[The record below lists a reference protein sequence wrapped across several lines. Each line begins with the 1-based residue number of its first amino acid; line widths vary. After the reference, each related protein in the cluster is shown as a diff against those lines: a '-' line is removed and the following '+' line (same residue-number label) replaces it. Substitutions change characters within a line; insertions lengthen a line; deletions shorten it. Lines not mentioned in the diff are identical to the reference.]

1 MNRVQ
6 LGIWVSTAAI
16 IFAQPLQ
23 AASPLTATDKE
34 DTKIDQTALY
44 TYLEQYG
51 HDVDLLAVEYF
62 KSKTD
67 SSVELPTQAT
77 KEQRKEQPTLI
88 AQTPEVL
95 VPNPKITIEENAAPP
110 SEANTDSPVE
120 ENAVPTIPTPTAPAP
135 PVLPRAVAPPV
146 GDIAVS
152 NIDSTPDMIDL
163 GTEVLVPRL
172 VVKDAPAREVL
183 AVLARFAGLN
193 LVFTDQAQPS
203 GGGEGAEGAAAA
215 APTGASGG
223 PTISLDLEDEPV
235 QEVFNSVLM
244 VSGLNANRRGN
255 TIFVGTSLPD
265 TARNLIS
272 RTLRLNQVQANA
284 ASTFLATQGAE
295 VQQIVTP
302 VEDVVDP
309 ETNRVVRREEQPP
322 QLQPLAVA
330 QAEGSMAPLLL
341 NGLKVSTDDRLN
353 SITLVGEPRKVEI
366 ATSFLTQLDA
376 RRRQV
381 SVNVKVID
389 VNLLN
394 TDDFNTSFSFG
405 INDTFFA
412 QDQGTAILNF
422 GENSP
427 PNAAQVRGS
436 SFFPAIVPLQSTI
449 VNGGSVDLD
458 TFFDPQNAPF
468 DNVTPGNIDGAQVPF
483 ARPSFG
489 TNNNPFQPGVT
500 EVTPPGEVT
509 TEVIPVEIDPATGQP
524 TRFQIL
530 ERVSETGEYLF
541 SPPSLFQ
548 FPKKFL
554 LNLEAQVQ
562 SGNAKI
568 LTDPTLTVQ
577 EGQEATVRLV
587 QDVVVSVDTQ
597 IDPESGVRTVEPV
610 LGEAG
615 LVLNVNVERID
626 DNGFVNLSVS
636 PVVSAIGSQQVFE
649 SGGGAENILNLLNRR
664 ELSSGLIRLRD
675 GQTLILSGIIQESDQ
690 TTVSKVPI
698 LGDIPILGALFRST
712 NKSNERREVIV
723 LLTPQIV
730 DERSDFGYNYV
741 PGKDARDLMRQ
752 RGLTVPGNP

>member
-16 IFAQPLQ
+16 LFAQPL
-23 AASPLTATDKE
+23 AASPLTATTENE
-34 DTKIDQTALY
+34 DIELLTLASNSTTLSGIDEAALHD
-44 TYLEQYG
+44 YLEQHG
-51 HDVDLLAVEYF
+51 HDSESLAVE
-62 KSKTD
+62 
-67 SSVELPTQAT
+67 LPKQH
-77 KEQRKEQPTLI
+77 KERIKEPPTLI

-95 VPNPKITIEENAAPP
+95 VPDPKITIEDNGVPP

-120 ENAVPTIPTPTAPAP
+120 ENAVPTIPTPTTSAP

-172 VVKDAPAREVL
+172 VLKDAPAREVL

-193 LVFTDQAQPS
+193 LVFTDQAQQSQPS
-203 GGGEGAEGAAAA
+203 GGGEGEEGAA
-215 APTGASGG
+215 APTGGSGGGG

-235 QEVFNSVLM
+235 QEVFNTVLM
-244 VSGLNANRRGN
+244 VSGLQANRRGN
-255 TIFVGTSLPD
+255 TIFVGPSLPD

-284 ASTFLATQGAE
+284 ASTFLASQGAE

-302 VEDVVDP
+302 VEEVVDP

-353 SITLVGEPRKVEI
+353 SITLVGEPSKIAI

-381 SVNVKVID
+381 AVNVKVID

-394 TDDFNTSFSFG
+394 TDNFNTSFSFG

-427 PNAAQVRGS
+427 PNAAEVRGS
-436 SFFPAIVPLQSTI
+436 RFFPAIIPLQSTI
-449 VNGGSVDLD
+449 FNGEAVELAP
-458 TFFDPQNAPF
+458 FFDRQVTAPF
-468 DNVTPGNIDGAQVPF
+468 DNISQGSFEVLSPSNPLIAFPEPY
-483 ARPSFG
+483 ARPPFG
-489 TNNNPFQPGVT
+489 TRNNPFQPGIST
-500 EVTPPGEVT
+500 
-509 TEVIPVEIDPATGQP
+509 VED
-524 TRFQIL
+524 QI
-530 ERVSETGEYLF
+530 EYTL
-541 SPPSLFQ
+541 PSLFQ
-548 FPKKFL
+548 FPQKFL
-554 LNLEAQVQ
+554 LNLESQVQ

-587 QDVVVSVDTQ
+587 QDVVTSVDTQ

-615 LVLNVNVERID
+615 LILNVNIERID

-636 PVVSAIGSQQVFE
+636 PVVSAIGNQQVFE
-649 SGGGAENILNLLNRR
+649 SGGGAQNVLNLLNRR

-690 TTVSKVPI
+690 STVSKVPI

-712 NKSNERREVIV
+712 NKNIERREVIV

-730 DERSDFGYNYV
+730 DEDSNLGYNYV
-741 PGKDARDLMRQ
+741 PGQDTRDIMRQ
-752 RGLTVPGNP
+752 QGLTVPGNP